1 MPLKDL
7 PEEQK
12 NAALDWIE
20 SLPNHPEVG
29 HEIKKLLKKANPNIQ
44 YPELD
49 IEERLSAKTK
59 ADSERIDKFL
69 TEQKEKENKAY
80 WAEKTK
86 AVKERGHVHEDEVE
100 DFHKWMVDEHIGN
113 YDIAAKE
120 WDAIK
125 HAAAEPTN
133 YQDVTGVQL
142 PSAKGLF
149 ENPKKWAEN
158 EAMSYFNER
167 NRANRNRPY

>member
-69 TEQKEKENKAY
+69 ESQKEKENKAY

-86 AVKERGHVHEDEVE
+86 AVKERGHVRDDEVD

-113 YDIAAKE
+113 YDLAAKE

-125 HAAAEPTN
+125 HTAAEPTN

-142 PSAKGLF
+142 PSHEGLF
-149 ENPKKWAEN
+149 QNPQRWSRD
-158 EAMSYFNER
+158 EAMKYFNER